1 MFEADVDNHDDGCA
15 DDGFGESA
23 KTAQAANSSGTPYGC
38 SSGET
43 FDCIAVLEDDSGAKE
58 TNTGNDLRN
67 DAGVVSPHNRG

>member
-23 KTAQAANSSGTPYGC
+23 KTAQAANSSSTPDGC

-58 TNTGNDLRN
+58 TDTGNDLRD
-67 DAGVVSPHNRG
+67 DAGVISTYNSR